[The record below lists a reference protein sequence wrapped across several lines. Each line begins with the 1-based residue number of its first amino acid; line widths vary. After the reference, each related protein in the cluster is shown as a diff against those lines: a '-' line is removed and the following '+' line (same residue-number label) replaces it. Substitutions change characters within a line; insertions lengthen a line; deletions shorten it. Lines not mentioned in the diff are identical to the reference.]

1 MLGIS
6 DFGIWSAYLLC
17 IASAV
22 LCLGYGIVNWN
33 KGQEAEA
40 DEITEEL
47 QWEQVEHK
55 IEETL

>member
-17 IASAV
+17 IASTL
-22 LCLGYGIVNWN
+22 LCLGYGILNWN

-40 DEITEEL
+40 DEISEEL
-47 QWEQVEHK
+47 QWEQTEHK
-55 IEETL
+55 IKKTL